1 VAGVKGAA
9 HIGVLKAMEEE
20 NIKYDYISGASSGS
34 IVAALAAMGYS
45 ADEIYKLFKKQCR
58 KINGVELKNVLKL
71 IWGLIV
77 YNQIIIEGLNSGEK
91 IEKIVN
97 EAGEQKG
104 IYNIS
109 QIKSNLLIPSVDLND
124 GGLYMFSSML
134 QRGAY
139 SDEIKYINDIS
150 IGKAVRASCSYPGVF
165 SPCKFEDKELIDGG
179 IRENLPWKETKR
191 NGADIV
197 FCVKFENEK
206 KEKCRKNI
214 IDNISKSIDIL
225 CHELSNY
232 EIEGIDYLLTLK
244 TKNISLLDYSKIDE
258 LYELGYVQAK
268 KYLKDKKRHTFLKN
282 FSKKCW
288 QKSKKVV
295 LYLSTKQNTWRFS
308 YMKYV

>member
-1 VAGVKGAA
+1 MAGVKGAA

-191 NGADIV
+191 NGADIA

-268 KYLKDKKRHTFLKN
+268 KYLKDKKRNTFLKI
-282 FSKKCW
+282 FSKKC
-288 QKSKKVV
+288 
-295 LYLSTKQNTWRFS
+295 
-308 YMKYV
+308 

>member
-1 VAGVKGAA
+1 MAGVKGAA

-282 FSKKCW
+282 FSKKC
-288 QKSKKVV
+288 
-295 LYLSTKQNTWRFS
+295 
-308 YMKYV
+308 

>member
-1 VAGVKGAA
+1 MAGVKGAA

-71 IWGLIV
+71 IWGLII

-282 FSKKCW
+282 FSKKC
-288 QKSKKVV
+288 
-295 LYLSTKQNTWRFS
+295 
-308 YMKYV
+308 

>member
-1 VAGVKGAA
+1 MAGVKGAA

-258 LYELGYVQAK
+258 LYDLGYVQAK
-268 KYLKDKKRHTFLKN
+268 KY
-282 FSKKCW
+282 
-288 QKSKKVV
+288 
-295 LYLSTKQNTWRFS
+295 
-308 YMKYV
+308 

>member
-1 VAGVKGAA
+1 MAGVKGAA

-268 KYLKDKKRHTFLKN
+268 KYLKDKN
-282 FSKKCW
+282 
-288 QKSKKVV
+288 
-295 LYLSTKQNTWRFS
+295 N
-308 YMKYV
+308 

>member
-1 VAGVKGAA
+1 MAGVKGAA
-9 HIGVLKAMEEE
+9 HIGALKAMEEE

-282 FSKKCW
+282 FSKKC
-288 QKSKKVV
+288 
-295 LYLSTKQNTWRFS
+295 
-308 YMKYV
+308 

>member
-1 VAGVKGAA
+1 MAGVKGAA

-139 SDEIKYINDIS
+139 SDEIKYI
-150 IGKAVRASCSYPGVF
+150 
-165 SPCKFEDKELIDGG
+165 
-179 IRENLPWKETKR
+179 
-191 NGADIV
+191 
-197 FCVKFENEK
+197 
-206 KEKCRKNI
+206 
-214 IDNISKSIDIL
+214 KSD
-225 CHELSNY
+225 
-232 EIEGIDYLLTLK
+232 
-244 TKNISLLDYSKIDE
+244 SLRTRCPPQDC
-258 LYELGYVQAK
+258 Q
-268 KYLKDKKRHTFLKN
+268 
-282 FSKKCW
+282 
-288 QKSKKVV
+288 Q
-295 LYLSTKQNTWRFS
+295 
-308 YMKYV
+308 

>member
-1 VAGVKGAA
+1 MAGVKGAA

-282 FSKKCW
+282 FSKP
-288 QKSKKVV
+288 S
-295 LYLSTKQNTWRFS
+295 
-308 YMKYV
+308 

>member
-1 VAGVKGAA
+1 MAGVKGAA

-77 YNQIIIEGLNSGEK
+77 YNQIIIEGLNIGEK

-282 FSKKCW
+282 FSKKC
-288 QKSKKVV
+288 
-295 LYLSTKQNTWRFS
+295 
-308 YMKYV
+308 

>member
-1 VAGVKGAA
+1 MAGVKGAA

-268 KYLKDKKRHTFLKN
+268 KYLKDKKQHTFLKN
-282 FSKKCW
+282 FSKKC
-288 QKSKKVV
+288 
-295 LYLSTKQNTWRFS
+295 
-308 YMKYV
+308 

>member
-1 VAGVKGAA
+1 MAGVKGAA

-206 KEKCRKNI
+206 KEKCSKNI

-282 FSKKCW
+282 FSKKC
-288 QKSKKVV
+288 
-295 LYLSTKQNTWRFS
+295 
-308 YMKYV
+308 

>member
-1 VAGVKGAA
+1 MAGVKGAA

-71 IWGLIV
+71 IWGLTV

-206 KEKCRKNI
+206 KERCRKNI

-282 FSKKCW
+282 FSKKC
-288 QKSKKVV
+288 
-295 LYLSTKQNTWRFS
+295 
-308 YMKYV
+308 

>member
-1 VAGVKGAA
+1 MAGVKGAA

-71 IWGLIV
+71 IWGLIF

-268 KYLKDKKRHTFLKN
+268 KYLKDKKRHTFLKK
-282 FSKKCW
+282 FSKKC
-288 QKSKKVV
+288 
-295 LYLSTKQNTWRFS
+295 
-308 YMKYV
+308 

>member
-1 VAGVKGAA
+1 MAGVKGAA

-258 LYELGYVQAK
+258 LYEIGYVQAK
-268 KYLKDKKRHTFLKN
+268 KYLKDKKRKNFLKN
-282 FSKKCW
+282 FSKKC
-288 QKSKKVV
+288 
-295 LYLSTKQNTWRFS
+295 
-308 YMKYV
+308 

>member
-1 VAGVKGAA
+1 MAGVKGAA

-214 IDNISKSIDIL
+214 IDNISKSIHIL

-282 FSKKCW
+282 FSKKC
-288 QKSKKVV
+288 
-295 LYLSTKQNTWRFS
+295 
-308 YMKYV
+308 

>member
-1 VAGVKGAA
+1 MAGVKGAA

-97 EAGEQKG
+97 EAGEQKS

-282 FSKKCW
+282 FSKKC
-288 QKSKKVV
+288 
-295 LYLSTKQNTWRFS
+295 
-308 YMKYV
+308 

>member
-1 VAGVKGAA
+1 MAGVKGAA

-71 IWGLIV
+71 IWGLIF

-268 KYLKDKKRHTFLKN
+268 KYLKDKKRHIFLKI
-282 FSKKCW
+282 FSKKC
-288 QKSKKVV
+288 
-295 LYLSTKQNTWRFS
+295 
-308 YMKYV
+308 

>member
-1 VAGVKGAA
+1 MAGVKGAA

-244 TKNISLLDYSKIDE
+244 TKNVSLLDYSKIDE

-282 FSKKCW
+282 FSKKC
-288 QKSKKVV
+288 
-295 LYLSTKQNTWRFS
+295 
-308 YMKYV
+308 

>member
-1 VAGVKGAA
+1 MAGVKGAA

-77 YNQIIIEGLNSGEK
+77 YNQIIIQGLNSGEK

-282 FSKKCW
+282 FSKKC
-288 QKSKKVV
+288 
-295 LYLSTKQNTWRFS
+295 
-308 YMKYV
+308 

>member
-1 VAGVKGAA
+1 MAGVKGAA

-71 IWGLIV
+71 ILGLIV
-77 YNQIIIEGLNSGEK
+77 YNQIIIQGLNSGEK

-268 KYLKDKKRHTFLKN
+268 KYLKDKNGTLF
-282 FSKKCW
+282 
-288 QKSKKVV
+288 
-295 LYLSTKQNTWRFS
+295 
-308 YMKYV
+308 

>member
-1 VAGVKGAA
+1 MAGVKGAA

-91 IEKIVN
+91 IDKIVN

-282 FSKKCW
+282 FSKKC
-288 QKSKKVV
+288 
-295 LYLSTKQNTWRFS
+295 
-308 YMKYV
+308 

>member
-1 VAGVKGAA
+1 MAGVKGAA

-71 IWGLIV
+71 IWGLII

-268 KYLKDKKRHTFLKN
+268 KYLKDKKRHTFLKK
-282 FSKKCW
+282 FSKKC
-288 QKSKKVV
+288 
-295 LYLSTKQNTWRFS
+295 
-308 YMKYV
+308 

>member
-1 VAGVKGAA
+1 MAGVKGAA

-165 SPCKFEDKELIDGG
+165 SPCKFEDKELLDGG
-179 IRENLPWKETKR
+179 IR
-191 NGADIV
+191 
-197 FCVKFENEK
+197 
-206 KEKCRKNI
+206 
-214 IDNISKSIDIL
+214 
-225 CHELSNY
+225 
-232 EIEGIDYLLTLK
+232 
-244 TKNISLLDYSKIDE
+244 
-258 LYELGYVQAK
+258 
-268 KYLKDKKRHTFLKN
+268 
-282 FSKKCW
+282 
-288 QKSKKVV
+288 
-295 LYLSTKQNTWRFS
+295 
-308 YMKYV
+308 

>member
-1 VAGVKGAA
+1 MAGVKGAA

-268 KYLKDKKRHTFLKN
+268 KYLKDKKRHTFLKK
-282 FSKKCW
+282 FSKKC
-288 QKSKKVV
+288 
-295 LYLSTKQNTWRFS
+295 
-308 YMKYV
+308 

>member
-282 FSKKCW
+282 FSKKC
-288 QKSKKVV
+288 
-295 LYLSTKQNTWRFS
+295 
-308 YMKYV
+308 

>member
-1 VAGVKGAA
+1 MAGVKGAA

-282 FSKKCW
+282 FLKKC
-288 QKSKKVV
+288 
-295 LYLSTKQNTWRFS
+295 
-308 YMKYV
+308 